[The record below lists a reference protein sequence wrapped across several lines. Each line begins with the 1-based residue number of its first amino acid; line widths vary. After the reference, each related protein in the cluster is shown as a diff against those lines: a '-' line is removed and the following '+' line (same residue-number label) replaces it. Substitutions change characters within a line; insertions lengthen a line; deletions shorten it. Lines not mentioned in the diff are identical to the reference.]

1 MAKLRV
7 GILYGGRSTEHEV
20 SIASAT
26 TVLSGMDPS
35 RYVPVLIGVDS
46 DGRWRVAE
54 PELELLPEAVFH
66 SDAPVRCAASLE
78 PGRLAIRRTD
88 DHTPALDTPLD
99 LVFPIIHGRDGED
112 GSIQGL
118 LQMAE
123 MPYVGTDV
131 KATAL
136 CMDKTLAKAVLRNAG
151 LPVVPSRETSVHA
164 LLERSDSFIEEV
176 EAHYEYP
183 VFVKPTN
190 TGSSVGIVKA
200 RTRAHLRQGIKEA
213 RRYDLDV
220 LVEPGLVAREIEC
233 AVLGGHEPR
242 ASVLGEVR
250 YEADFYDYAAKYAS
264 DATELLIPADLP
276 EALAEELRAVALR
289 AFRALK
295 CWGMA
300 RVDFFVDAK
309 SGEFWVNELNTHPG
323 FTEVSMYPRLW
334 MESGVA
340 LPELIDRLIELGL
353 ERHRERAAVEVRYR
367 A

>member
-26 TVLSGMDPS
+26 TILQGMDPS
-35 RYVPVLIGVDS
+35 RYVPVLIGVDT
-46 DGRWRVAE
+46 DGSWRVAE
-54 PELELLPEAVFH
+54 PDLKLLPEAVFH
-66 SDAPVRCAASLE
+66 SDAPVRCSAALE
-78 PGRLAIRRTD
+78 PGGLAIRRTQ
-88 DHTPALDTPLD
+88 DHAPALETPLD
-99 LVFPIIHGRDGED
+99 VVFPIMHGRDGED

-118 LQMAE
+118 LQMAG
-123 MPYVGTDV
+123 MPFVGTDV

-136 CMDKTLAKAVLRNAG
+136 CMDKTLAKAVLRDAG
-151 LPVVPSRETSVHA
+151 IPVVPSRETSVHA
-164 LLERSDSFIEEV
+164 LLERSDRFIEVV
-176 EAHYEYP
+176 EASFDYP

-190 TGSSVGIVKA
+190 TGSSVGVVKA

-220 LVEPGLVAREIEC
+220 LVEPGIDGREIEC

-242 ASVLGEVR
+242 TSVLGEVR
-250 YEADFYDYAAKYAS
+250 YDADFYDYAAKYAS

-276 EALAEELRAVALR
+276 ESLAEELRAVALR
-289 AFRALK
+289 GFQALK

-300 RVDFFVDAK
+300 RVDFFVDVA
-309 SGEFWVNELNTHPG
+309 SGDFWVNELNTHPG
-323 FTEVSMYPRLW
+323 FTEGSMYPRLW
-334 MESGVA
+334 EESGIA

-353 ERHRERAAVEVRYR
+353 ERHRERASVEVRYR